1 MICRLD
7 IRPEAEEDI
16 RSAARWYEGERAGL
30 GVDFTEVAYTAIDSL
45 ADHALLYR
53 VRCRRRGREIRWLS
67 PQRFPYRV
75 IYYVEG
81 QTVRIFAVLHAKRS
95 DSAWKERL

>member
-1 MICRLD
+1 VSYRLD
-7 IRPEAEEDI
+7 IRPEAEDDI

-45 ADHALLYR
+45 ADNALLYR

-67 PQRFPYRV
+67 PPTLPLPRHLLRRGPDGENLRRPPR
-75 IYYVEG
+75 
-81 QTVRIFAVLHAKRS
+81 QTQ
-95 DSAWKERL
+95 